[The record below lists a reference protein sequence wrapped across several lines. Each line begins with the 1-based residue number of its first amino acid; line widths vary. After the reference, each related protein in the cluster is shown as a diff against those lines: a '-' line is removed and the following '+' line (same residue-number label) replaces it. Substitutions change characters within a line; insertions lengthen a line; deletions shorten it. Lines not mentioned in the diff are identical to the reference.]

1 MWQIVRK
8 QTRPN
13 TSVQFFSMQTA
24 PVQDEFKVH
33 WKETYVLTDKLI
45 YIHNEISEDQ
55 LESNTTMIWDSRESI
70 DQMLA
75 DPMVQEGLLAI
86 KKTYL
91 EENGI
96 VEILVSNT
104 EV

>member
-8 QTRPN
+8 QTRPD

-24 PVQDEFKVH
+24 PVEEEFKIH
-33 WKETYVLTDKLI
+33 WKTTYVMTDKLI

-55 LESNTTMIWDSRESI
+55 LESHTTMIWDSRESI
-70 DQMLA
+70 DEMLA
-75 DPMVQEGLLAI
+75 DPIVQTGLLAI
-86 KKTYL
+86 KQAYL
-91 EENGI
+91 AENGI
-96 VEILVSNT
+96 VEILVTNT